1 VPVETVKEEPA
12 VGLPAGFIPGPILL
26 LGAPGAGKGTQA
38 RLLMD
43 AWKVPQIS
51 TGDLLRE
58 LRKDPVKSA
67 SPLGVE
73 VRQLMDS
80 GRLVTDEL
88 VQAMVAE
95 RLRDPDT
102 GNGYI
107 LDGFPRTLAQTEWLD
122 AELARAGGALPV
134 VAVTI
139 SVGYTELL
147 RRLTGR
153 RNCPLCGRIYNVYSQ
168 PPKQDSVCDLDGT
181 RLVQRPDD
189 AEDVVV
195 HRLKTYETLTAP
207 VIAHYRQ
214 SGRFAEVNGELP
226 VDAVTHAVAD
236 AIMRLRS

>member
-1 VPVETVKEEPA
+1 VPVDSVKEHPIA
-12 VGLPAGFIPGPILL
+12 GMHAGFVPGPILL

-73 VRQLMDS
+73 IRQRMDS

-88 VQAMVAE
+88 VQAIVAS
-95 RLRDPDT
+95 RLEAADT
-102 GNGYI
+102 RSGYI

-122 AELARAGGALPV
+122 GELARVGGTLPV

-153 RNCPLCGRIYNVYSQ
+153 RNCPVCGRIYNIYSQ
-168 PPKQDSVCDLDGT
+168 PPKQDAVCDVEGAA
-181 RLVQRPDD
+181 LVQRPDD
-189 AEDVVV
+189 AEDVVSQ
-195 HRLKTYETLTAP
+195 RLKTYEVLTAP

-214 SGRFAEVNGELP
+214 SGRFAEVDGELP
-226 VDAVTHAVAD
+226 VDVVTRSIAA
-236 AIMRLRS
+236 AIARLRS

>member
-1 VPVETVKEEPA
+1 MPVAAVKDQPGVQSQA
-12 VGLPAGFIPGPILL
+12 KFVPGPILL

-58 LRKDPVKSA
+58 LRKDPEKSA

-73 VRQLMDS
+73 IRQLMDS

-95 RLRDPDT
+95 RLSAADT
-102 GNGYI
+102 RNGYV
-107 LDGFPRTLAQTEWLD
+107 LDGFPRTLAQSEWLD

-168 PPKQDSVCDLDGT
+168 PPKQDSVCDVDGT
-181 RLVQRPDD
+181 ALVQRPDD
-189 AEDVVV
+189 AEDVVSQ
-195 HRLKTYETLTAP
+195 RLKTYETLTAP

-226 VDAVTHAVAD
+226 VDAVTRAVAD
-236 AIMRLRS
+236 AIVRLRS